1 MQKQWGRHNLASCL
15 VSGSKQSSAC
25 MCVRAYVLCVTVGDN
40 QLSSYPLLCL
50 RQHNKILSVDE
61 SQLKS
66 YLSLE
71 VLDLSSNNITEI
83 RSSCFPN
90 GLRVREL

>member
-1 MQKQWGRHNLASCL
+1 MY
-15 VSGSKQSSAC
+15 VY
-25 MCVRAYVLCVTVGDN
+25 VYVLCAIVGDN
-40 QLSSYPLLCL
+40 QLLSYPLLCL
-50 RQHNKILSVDE
+50 RQHNKILSVDG

-90 GLRVREL
+90 GLRIREL